1 MGLTK
6 KKFSLSSLRLKPAS
20 PVVEVDA
27 DYDVDTSPPYSPT
40 ESEMERPVLNT
51 SLISD
56 LREAC
61 AIIVNETNPPDPDEE
76 PEHGEILRK
85 KFEEQK
91 KARNVAQI
99 RATEVKA
106 RAEVMPPKAG
116 PRPEPRLSEKEQKAA
131 ARKAE
136 DEARR
141 LIARGAQP
149 ERRKVAAPQA
159 DIRMGKSAMLRREDP
174 QKDQSGKVQPQRHSA
189 RRPTENGP
197 SFGPKPEPQ
206 TYVPKQV
213 HVPANFDLLAGKRK
227 PSDTYSPKMEPI
239 EPTHTKM
246 SSKALGKRKE
256 VDSAS
261 PRSRSQTRSATAI
274 AYLPPVHATI
284 VQNSRSRPMDADH
297 PAFRANRDAENVRP
311 ESSSGT
317 RMDYSE
323 QSEGSSKSTTRS
335 NTEYDNHGRPTST
348 AMTSAIITP
357 GEDKRME
364 YMRRP
369 SNNSSSQE
377 EELSPQAKAWEAH
390 KIALRIA
397 EEKYQKSGRA
407 ARNTSRASK
416 RSRKSRQDSD
426 TEDDRPLSRAGSLA
440 GSITSSINNYLRP
453 RASLD
458 SMRSGRSS
466 ASGVSRSES
475 RSSSMSRHS
484 GNGWWKGGGLRR
496 RGSWSS
502 FRSAR
507 PEGDHPNK
515 LRKNGEP
522 NLNRPLP
529 ALPGLDQYRE
539 TKTHIGQL
547 MKAGARGRKKEKQ
560 QRPDA
565 AYPAPYQPHQHPG
578 HVKKE
583 SISAP
588 ILRNSSME
596 RTLHRYRDS
605 QIQPSASHSQI
616 HLRDSSNKS
625 PEKQHSTHQQRTDS
639 EASKSSL
646 KLPKTRSQSRQQQQQ
661 QQQPFQEPSSFP
673 RRARGN
679 SNASTSSRRD
689 RDRDR
694 ESKLHKPPPPMI
706 RGPSYQK
713 EVDAAVYP
721 RPMQVNKAGNL
732 QKGGREDGR
741 VGVGATK
748 GLKGIW
754 GKRRV
759 AVV

>member
-20 PVVEVDA
+20 PVIELGA

-40 ESEMERPVLNT
+40 ESEMERPLLNS

-76 PEHGEILRK
+76 PEHGEILRR

-91 KARNVAQI
+91 KAKHVAQI

-106 RAEVMPPKAG
+106 RVEVKAPKSI
-116 PRPEPRLSEKEQKAA
+116 PRSEPRLSEKEQKAA

-141 LIARGAQP
+141 LMVRGAEP
-149 ERRKVAAPQA
+149 ERRKVAAQQA
-159 DIRMGKSAMLRREDP
+159 EIRMGKSAVLRKEDP
-174 QKDQSGKVQPQRHSA
+174 QKDPSGKMQLRRYSA
-189 RRPTENGP
+189 RRPTEEVP
-197 SFGPKPEPQ
+197 LFGPKPEAQ
-206 TYVPKQV
+206 TYVPKQG
-213 HVPANFDLLAGKRK
+213 HLPANFDLLAGKRR

-261 PRSRSQTRSATAI
+261 SRSPSQARSATAI
-274 AYLPPVHATI
+274 EYLPPVHATI
-284 VQNSRSRPMDADH
+284 VQNSRSRPKDADH
-297 PAFRANRDAENVRP
+297 PAFRANRDTENVRP
-311 ESSSGT
+311 ESSSAT
-317 RMDYSE
+317 RLDYSE
-323 QSEGSSKSTTRS
+323 QSGGSSKSTTRS

-357 GEDKRME
+357 GEDKRLE

-369 SNNSSSQE
+369 SDKSSSQE
-377 EELSPQAKAWEAH
+377 EELTPQAKAWEAH
-390 KIALRIA
+390 KVALRIA

-407 ARNTSRASK
+407 ARNSSRASK
-416 RSRKSRQDSD
+416 RSRRARLDSD
-426 TEDDRPLSRAGSLA
+426 TEDDRPLSRAGSIA

-453 RASLD
+453 RASQD

-466 ASGVSRSES
+466 ASGPSRSES
-475 RSSSMSRHS
+475 RSSSMSRRS
-484 GNGWWKGGGLRR
+484 GNGWWKGAGLRR

-507 PEGDHPNK
+507 PEGDQPNK

-539 TKTHIGQL
+539 TKPHIGQL
-547 MKAGARGRKKEKQ
+547 MKAGARGRKKEKTP
-560 QRPDA
+560 RPDA
-565 AYPAPYQPHQHPG
+565 SYPAPYQPQQQTG

-605 QIQPSASHSQI
+605 QIQSSASQTR
-616 HLRDSSNKS
+616 LRDESNKS
-625 PEKQHSTHQQRTDS
+625 PEKLNQQQRKDS
-639 EASKSSL
+639 DTSKTSL
-646 KLPKTRSQSRQQQQQ
+646 KVSKPRTSNPGSRSQSRQQQNQD
-661 QQQPFQEPSSFP
+661 SSFP
-673 RRARGN
+673 RRARGD
-679 SNASTSSRRD
+679 SNASATSR
-689 RDRDR
+689 
-694 ESKLHKPPPPMI
+694 SKDSKSQKPPPPMI
-706 RGPSYQK
+706 RGPSYHR
-713 EVDAAVYP
+713 EVEAGVYP
-721 RPMQVNKAGNL
+721 RPMEVSKGTNAMHLAGNGSVTKL
-732 QKGGREDGR
+732 PREGRQPP
-741 VGVGATK
+741 TK
-748 GLKGIW
+748 GFKGMF
-754 GKRRV
+754 GKRRGV
-759 AVV
+759 AVN